1 MYKPTTLDDY
11 IAESVEKP
19 KEKQEDYSQYFL
31 DFGKF
36 RMSNER
42 PSYTVTD
49 FREDP
54 ATLQNFEVV
63 MDYLSNN
70 PSFMDALDPA
80 TSRNDDDPVEF
91 LRDDVFRISSAASK
105 AIALS
110 DAPDEVKQAYANL
123 RTKFDESE
131 VFGMKEQL
139 NRIADYGADALFNY
153 ENAAYVGAGI
163 LGGAASGGAGTVA
176 AYLSR
181 IGAGKTAGQAL
192 KLATKVSRLP
202 QTLQKPGAVAAYTGA
217 FGAASD
223 VATQKLETT
232 TGLREEY
239 DPLQTAIAS
248 GLSAAGGY
256 GLAKVGAKFLPVEEK
271 ASIPAQAFANSLR
284 ELVDNPGENF
294 RQSVVN
300 LVQSRVDAPKN
311 FRLAIQEALGEPDPA
326 QKIKELLESEAVRSQ
341 TLQNIQDAING
352 VLKEQS
358 GVSKEATDFEN
369 VLASVFEEVV
379 KTSNSTTVIQA
390 GTREMA
396 ERAARAIREG
406 QEARAG
412 QPPPAADSEIEIP
425 ELRNLVESLGGG
437 DATYEKL
444 VDEAIAAASRGAD
457 EQTVKSD
464 LLYRIEKGL
473 SQFTSQYLFGKAA
486 GFLTPYSK
494 ISPTAKL
501 LQEKVSTEFALGTDP
516 TKGIFGQQ
524 GQKIIQEDFA
534 EAQRD
539 ITGSFFREYIRAV
552 LPLSS
557 KKFDV
562 NIEQVN
568 DQLSLAMRG
577 RASDDETINKSAL
590 SIKNIYRVAGE
601 QLHREGLIDNVVDN
615 YIPRQWRRSAIEA
628 NRDEF
633 SQLLI
638 NAGEA
643 GNMTDARRI
652 ISEMLDKNNQLA
664 SGARGFF
671 FSTTRTFNKITDDSK
686 FEKFLNTDVQQTF
699 FNYMTQAGLALA
711 KRRVFGVKNLSEFE
725 DKWITPIRQEVVSSG
740 GDWAESGRDTRR
752 LADLYKTITG
762 EGAEAAG
769 DVNQF
774 TQLVQR
780 LALLP
785 LATLSSFTE
794 IMLNFGVAGGATID
808 GFKAAWKM
816 SGAKNKAD
824 IDDFL
829 NAHNTGMKTMT
840 EDAHKKLIDDFGLTP
855 EEAWH
860 EMQEFGLVMEQQLE
874 SMADRL
880 AGDMVSSSGMQQAS
894 NKFFRVTLLDQWT
907 KFVQNVSFQTGKRHI
922 SNLVDDVVKHGDAKI
937 TRRMQSKLDDL
948 AEFGVGLK
956 GAKAWIDGGRS
967 IEDPFYRQITRGA
980 ARYTNQIILQPTRM
994 SGLKPRAHTT
1004 PGGSL
1009 VFQLMGYPTAFS
1021 NNILKRG
1028 AKRLIRDK
1036 DIAAE
1041 KLLPTALAM
1050 TAVAG
1055 ATNYMRTRGE
1065 GFKDKTPME
1074 IGFESLVR
1082 WGGSGILFDQVY
1094 RARKN
1099 TEYLGVMGIPLAFMG
1114 PTVSDVAGAVG
1125 YRSPIR
1131 TLGTKVPF
1139 YGLGKPI
1146 LGEET
1151 MTEYRRALGK
1161 LDRELA
1167 GAVTPE
1173 DDKKRQF
1180 KKGGEVLDVPNAPEE
1195 PDQRIDK
1202 MTGLPY
1208 DEQAGEAF
1216 VDVEERSLLGRVQ

>member
-1 MYKPTTLDDY
+1 MYKPTTLDEY
-11 IAESVEKP
+11 ISQSVEKP
-19 KEKQEDYSQYFL
+19 VEKKEDYSQYYL
-31 DFGKF
+31 NLGKA
-36 RMSNER
+36 RLKGER
-42 PSYTVTD
+42 PEYTITD

-63 MDYLSNN
+63 MDYLSKN
-70 PSFMDALDPA
+70 PGFLSVLDPA

-110 DAPDEVKQAYANL
+110 DAPDEVKRAYANL

-131 VFGMKEQL
+131 VYGMKEQL
-139 NRIADYGADALFNY
+139 NRIADYGTDAIFNY

-181 IGAGKTAGQAL
+181 IGAGKAAGQAL

-202 QTLQKPGAVAAYTGA
+202 QTLQAPGAVAKYTGA
-217 FGAASD
+217 FGAGSD
-223 VATQKLETT
+223 LATQSLEISADM
-232 TGLREEY
+232 REQY
-239 DPLQTAIAS
+239 DPIQLSLAT

-256 GLAKVGAKFLPVEEK
+256 GLAKVGAKLMPIEEK
-271 ASIPAQAFANSLR
+271 ASIPAQLFANSLR
-284 ELVDNPGENF
+284 ELVDTPGENF
-294 RQSVVN
+294 RQSVAN

-311 FRLAIQEALGEPDPA
+311 FRLAIQKALGEPDPP
-326 QKIKELLESEAVRSQ
+326 QKIKELLESEVVRNQ
-341 TLQNIQDAING
+341 TLQNLEDAING

-358 GVSKEATDFEN
+358 GASKAAINFEN
-369 VLASVFEEVV
+369 ILSATIKNVQQTKGDEV
-379 KTSNSTTVIQA
+379 T
-390 GTREMA
+390 
-396 ERAARAIREG
+396 
-406 QEARAG
+406 
-412 QPPPAADSEIEIP
+412 DIP
-425 ELRNLVESLGGG
+425 ELRSLVENLGGG

-444 VDEAIAAASRGAD
+444 VDDAIAAASRGAD

-464 LLYRIEKGL
+464 LLYSLEKGL
-473 SQFTSQYLFGKAA
+473 SRFTSYYLFGKAG

-501 LQEKVSTEFALGTDP
+501 LQEKVSNEFALGTDP

-524 GQKIIQEDFA
+524 GQKLIQEDFA

-577 RASDDETINKSAL
+577 MASDDEAINKSAL

-628 NRDEF
+628 DRDGF
-633 SQLLI
+633 GQLLI

-643 GNMTDARRI
+643 ENMKDARRI
-652 ISEMLDKNNQLA
+652 VSEMLNKNNQLS
-664 SGARGFF
+664 SGSSGFF
-671 FSTTRTFNKITDDSK
+671 FSTHRTFNKITDDSK

-699 FNYMTQAGLALA
+699 FNYMTQAGMGLA
-711 KRRVFGVKNLSEFE
+711 KRRVFGIKNLSEFE
-725 DKWITPIRQEVVSSG
+725 DKWITPIRQEVVDGGGTWADSG
-740 GDWAESGRDTRR
+740 ADARR

-762 EGAEAAG
+762 EGAESAG

-780 LALLP
+780 FALLP

-948 AEFGVGLK
+948 AEFGVDIK
-956 GAKAWIDGGRS
+956 DAKAWVDGGRN
-967 IEDPFYRQITRGA
+967 IEDPFYQQITKGA
-980 ARYTNQIILQPTRM
+980 ARYTNQLILQPTRM

-1004 PGGSL
+1004 PTGSL
-1009 VFQLMGYPTAFS
+1009 IFQLMGYPTAFS

-1028 AKRLIRDK
+1028 AKRLLRDK

-1041 KLLPTALAM
+1041 KLVPTALAM

-1065 GFKDKTPME
+1065 GFKDKEPME
-1074 IGFESLVR
+1074 VGFDALIR
-1082 WGGSGILFDQVY
+1082 WGGSGILLDQVY

-1099 TEYLGVMGIPLAFMG
+1099 TEYMGAMGIPLGFMG
-1114 PTVSDVAGAVG
+1114 PTASDLASAVAF
-1125 YRSPIR
+1125 RSPIR

-1151 MTEYRRALGK
+1151 MKDYKSALGK
-1161 LDRELA
+1161 MDRDFVDA
-1167 GAVTPE
+1167 IKPE
-1173 DDKKRQF
+1173 KETRNF

-1216 VDVEERSLLGRVQ
+1216 VDVEERSLLGRVK

>member
-1 MYKPTTLDDY
+1 MYKPTTLDEY
-11 IAESVEKP
+11 ISQSVEKP
-19 KEKQEDYSQYFL
+19 EEKQEDYSQYFL
-31 DFGKF
+31 NFGKA
-36 RMSNER
+36 RLSNER
-42 PSYTVTD
+42 PTYTVTD

-54 ATLQNFEVV
+54 ETLKNFEIV

-105 AIALS
+105 AVALS

-181 IGAGKTAGQAL
+181 IGAGRAAGQAL

-217 FGAASD
+217 FGAGSD
-223 VATQKLETT
+223 LATQSLEISADM
-232 TGLREEY
+232 REQY
-239 DPLQTAIAS
+239 DPIQLSLATGI
-248 GLSAAGGY
+248 SAAGGY
-256 GLAKVGAKFLPVEEK
+256 GLAKLGAKFMPIEEK

-284 ELVDNPGENF
+284 ELVDNPIENF
-294 RQSVVN
+294 RQGVAN

-311 FRLAIQEALGEPDPA
+311 FRLAIQKALGEPDPP
-326 QKIKELLESEAVRSQ
+326 QKIKELLESEVVRNQ
-341 TLQNIQDAING
+341 TIQNLEDAINS

-358 GVSKEATDFEN
+358 GASQAAINFEN
-369 VLASVFEEVV
+369 ILSSTIKNVQQTKGDEV
-379 KTSNSTTVIQA
+379 
-390 GTREMA
+390 
-396 ERAARAIREG
+396 
-406 QEARAG
+406 
-412 QPPPAADSEIEIP
+412 ADIP
-425 ELRNLVESLGGG
+425 ELRSLVEKLGGG
-437 DATYEKL
+437 DETYEKL
-444 VDEAIAAASRGAD
+444 VDDAIAAASRGAD
-457 EQTVKSD
+457 DQTVKSE
-464 LLYRIEKGL
+464 LLYGLEKGL
-473 SQFTSQYLFGKAA
+473 SKFTSYYLFGKAG

-501 LQEKVSTEFALGTDP
+501 LQEKVSNEFALGTTP
-516 TKGIFGQQ
+516 
-524 GQKIIQEDFA
+524 GQKLIQEDFA

-577 RASDDETINKSAL
+577 MSSDDEAVNKAAL
-590 SIKNIYRVAGE
+590 TIKNIYRVAGE
-601 QLHREGLIDNVVDN
+601 RLYREGLIDNVVDN
-615 YIPRQWRRSAIEA
+615 YIPRQWKRTAIEA

-633 SQLLI
+633 GRLLV

-643 GNMTDARRI
+643 ENMEDAGRI
-652 ISEMLDKNNQLA
+652 ISEMLDKNNQLS

-671 FSTTRTFNKITDDSK
+671 FSTHRTFNKITDDSQ

-699 FNYMTQAGLALA
+699 FNYMTQAGLGLA

-725 DKWITPIRQEVVSSG
+725 DKWITPIRQEVVRNG
-740 GDWAESGRDTRR
+740 GDWAESGADTRR
-752 LADLYKTITG
+752 LADLYTTITG

-769 DVNQF
+769 EVNQY

-829 NAHNTGMKTMT
+829 NAHKTGMKTMT

-880 AGDMVSSSGMQQAS
+880 AGDMVSSSFPQEVS

-907 KFVQNVSFQTGKRHI
+907 KFVQNVSFQTGKRYI
-922 SNLVDDVVKHGDAKI
+922 SRLVDDVVKHGDAKM

-948 AEFGVGLK
+948 AEFGVDLK
-956 GAKAWIDGGRS
+956 GAKAWVDGGRS
-967 IEDPFYRQITRGA
+967 IEDPFYQQITKGA

-1004 PGGSL
+1004 PFGSL
-1009 VFQLMGYPTAFS
+1009 IFQLMGYPTAFS

-1028 AKRLIRDK
+1028 AKRMLRDT
-1036 DIAAE
+1036 DIAAQ
-1041 KLLPTALAM
+1041 KLVPTALAM

-1065 GFKDKTPME
+1065 GFKDKDPME
-1074 IGFESLVR
+1074 IGYEALIR
-1082 WGGSGILFDQVY
+1082 WGGSGILLDQIY

-1099 TEYLGVMGIPLAFMG
+1099 TEYMGTVGIPLGFMG
-1114 PTVSDVAGAVG
+1114 PTASDVASAIAF
-1125 YRSPIR
+1125 RSPIR

-1151 MTEYRRALGK
+1151 MTEYRQALGK
-1161 LDRELA
+1161 LDRDLA
-1167 GAVTPE
+1167 KAVAPE
-1173 DDKKRQF
+1173 KEKRYF
-1180 KKGGEVLDVPNAPEE
+1180 KKGGEVSDVPNAPEE

-1216 VDVEERSLLGRVQ
+1216 IDVEERSLLGRVK

>member
-1 MYKPTTLDDY
+1 MYKAPTIDEY
-11 IAESVEKP
+11 IAGSLGKSE
-19 KEKQEDYSQYFL
+19 EKQEDYSQYYL
-31 DFGKF
+31 NLGKA
-36 RMSNER
+36 RLKGEK
-42 PSYTVTD
+42 PEYTVTD
-49 FREDP
+49 FRNDP
-54 ATLQNFEVV
+54 ATLQNFEIV

-70 PSFMDALDPA
+70 PSFMNALDPA
-80 TSRNDDDPVEF
+80 TSRSDDDPVEF

-123 RTKFDESE
+123 RTKFDEAE
-131 VFGMKEQL
+131 VYGMKEQL
-139 NRIADYGADALFNY
+139 NRIADYGTDALFNY

-176 AYLSR
+176 AYLTR

-192 KLATKVSRLP
+192 KLATKVSKLP
-202 QTLQKPGAVAAYTGA
+202 QTLQSPGAVAKYTGA
-217 FGAASD
+217 FGAVSD
-223 VATQKLETT
+223 VATQGLEVS
-232 TGLREEY
+232 TGLREDF
-239 DPLQTAIAS
+239 DPLQTYLAAGI
-248 GLSAAGGY
+248 SAAGGY
-256 GLAKVGAKFLPVEEK
+256 GLAKAGSKLATNRITEDMTIESPPS
-271 ASIPAQAFANSLR
+271 AAAQGFENALR
-284 ELVDNPGENF
+284 ELVDTPGENF
-294 RQSVVN
+294 RQSVAN
-300 LVQSRVDAPKN
+300 LVQSRIDAPKN
-311 FRLAIQEALGEPDPA
+311 FRIAIQRALGEPDPP
-326 QKIKELLESEAVRSQ
+326 QKIKELLESEVVRNQ
-341 TLQNIQDAING
+341 TLQNLQDAING

-358 GVSKEATDFEN
+358 GASKAAIDFEN

-379 KTSNSTTVIQA
+379 KTSNSTTVIRA

-412 QPPPAADSEIEIP
+412 RPTPTSDSEIEIP
-425 ELRNLVESLGGG
+425 ELRNLVDSLGGG

-444 VDEAIAAASRGAD
+444 VDAAIAAASREAD
-457 EQTVKSD
+457 DQTVRSD
-464 LLYRIEKGL
+464 MLYRMEKAL
-473 SQFTSQYLFGKAA
+473 SQFTSKYAFGKSA
-486 GFLTPYSK
+486 GFLTPYAK

-501 LQEKVSTEFALGTDP
+501 LQEKVSSEFALS
-516 TKGIFGQQ
+516 TKP
-524 GQKIIQEDFA
+524 GQKLIEEDFA
-534 EAQRD
+534 EAQRE
-539 ITGSFFREYIRAV
+539 ITGGLFREYIRAV
-552 LPLSS
+552 LPLSA

-562 NIEQVN
+562 NVDQIN
-568 DQLSLAMRG
+568 DQLSLALRG
-577 RASDDETINKSAL
+577 VKSEDEAVNKSAM
-590 SIKNIYRVAGE
+590 SIKNVYRVIGE
-601 QLHREGLIDNVVDN
+601 RLYREGVITNVVDD
-615 YIPRQWRRSAIEA
+615 YIPRQWKRSAIEA
-628 NRDEF
+628 NKREF
-633 SQLLI
+633 GQLLV

-643 GNMTDARRI
+643 TDLEDSLKI
-652 ISEMLDKNNQLA
+652 IDNMLDKNNQLG
-664 SGARGFF
+664 SGSRDYF
-671 FSTTRTFNKITDDSK
+671 FSTNRKFNKIKDDSQ
-686 FEKFLNTDVQQTF
+686 FEKFLNNDVQQTF
-699 FNYMTQAGLALA
+699 FNYATQAGLSLA
-711 KRRVFGVKNLSEFE
+711 KRRVFGVRNLSEFE
-725 DKWITPIRQEVVSSG
+725 EKWITPIRQEVVANG
-740 GDWAESGRDTRR
+740 GDWAESGADTRR
-752 LADLYKTITG
+752 MADLYKTITG
-762 EGAEAAG
+762 EGVEAAG
-769 DVNQF
+769 DINQW

-785 LATLSSFTE
+785 LATLSSLTE
-794 IMLNFGVAGGATID
+794 VLLNFGVAGGATID

-816 SGAKNKAD
+816 TGAKNKAD

-840 EDAHKKLIDDFGLTP
+840 EDAHKKLVDEFNLTP

-880 AGDMVSSSGMQQAS
+880 AGDMVSNSALQQAS

-922 SNLVDDVVKHGDAKI
+922 SNLVNDVVAHGDGKI

-948 AEFGVGLK
+948 AEFGVDMD
-956 GAKAWIDGGRS
+956 GAKAWVDGGQKTS
-967 IEDPFYRQITRGA
+967 DPFYRQITRGA

-1009 VFQLMGYPTAFS
+1009 LFQLMGYPTAFS

-1036 DIAAE
+1036 EIAAE

-1065 GFKDKTPME
+1065 GWKDKTPME
-1074 IGFESLVR
+1074 IGFESLMR
-1082 WGGSGILFDQVY
+1082 WGGSGILVDQVY

-1099 TEYLGVMGIPLAFMG
+1099 TEYLGTVGIPLAFFG
-1114 PTVSDVAGAVG
+1114 PTVSDVAGAIG

-1139 YGLGKPI
+1139 YGLGKPVF
-1146 LGEET
+1146 GEEA
-1151 MTEYRRALGK
+1151 MTEYRQKLGRI
-1161 LDRELA
+1161 DRELSKA
-1167 GAVTPE
+1167 IAPE
-1173 DDKKRQF
+1173 EEKRNF
-1180 KKGGEVLDVPNAPEE
+1180 KKGGEVLDVPNVPEE

-1202 MTGLPY
+1202 MTGFPY
-1208 DEQAGEAF
+1208 DVQAGEAF
-1216 VDVEERSLLGRVQ
+1216 IDEEERSLLGRVQ

>member
-11 IAESVEKP
+11 LAESVEEP
-19 KEKQEDYSQYFL
+19 KQKQEDYSQYFL

-36 RMSNER
+36 RLSNER

-54 ATLQNFEVV
+54 ATLKNFEVV

-70 PSFMDALDPA
+70 PSFMSALDPA
-80 TSRNDDDPVEF
+80 TSRGDDDPVEF

-139 NRIADYGADALFNY
+139 NRLADYGTDAIFNY

-181 IGAGKTAGQAL
+181 IGAGKMAGQAL

-202 QTLQKPGAVAAYTGA
+202 QTLQKPGAVAKYTGA
-217 FGAASD
+217 FGAVSD
-223 VATQKLETT
+223 VATQGLEVT
-232 TGLREEY
+232 TGLKEDF
-239 DPLQTAIAS
+239 DPLQTYLAAGI
-248 GLSAAGGY
+248 SAAGGY
-256 GLAKVGAKFLPVEEK
+256 GLAKVGAKFVPIEEK
-271 ASIPAQAFANSLR
+271 ASIPAQLFANSLR

-326 QKIKELLESEAVRSQ
+326 QKIRELLESEVVRNQ
-341 TLQNIQDAING
+341 TLQNLEDAING

-358 GVSKEATDFEN
+358 GVSKAAINFEN
-369 VLASVFEEVV
+369 VIASAIKNVQQTKGDEV
-379 KTSNSTTVIQA
+379 
-390 GTREMA
+390 
-396 ERAARAIREG
+396 
-406 QEARAG
+406 
-412 QPPPAADSEIEIP
+412 ADIP

-501 LQEKVSTEFALGTDP
+501 LQEKVSTEFALGVTP
-516 TKGIFGQQ
+516 
-524 GQKIIQEDFA
+524 GQKTIQEDFA

-562 NIEQVN
+562 NIEQIN

-577 RASDDETINKSAL
+577 MASDDEAINKSAL

-643 GNMTDARRI
+643 SNMGEARRI

-671 FSTTRTFNKITDDSK
+671 FSTHRTFNKITDDSK

-725 DKWITPIRQEVVSSG
+725 DKWITPIRQEVVSGG

-922 SNLVDDVVKHGDAKI
+922 SKLVDDVVKHGDSKM

-948 AEFGVGLK
+948 AEFGVDLK
-956 GAKAWIDGGRS
+956 GAKAWVDGGRS
-967 IEDPFYRQITRGA
+967 VEDPFYRQITRGA

-1004 PGGSL
+1004 PFGSL
-1009 VFQLMGYPTAFS
+1009 LFQLMGYPTAFS

-1099 TEYLGVMGIPLAFMG
+1099 TEYLGVMGIPLAFYG
-1114 PTVSDVAGAVG
+1114 PTVSDVAGAIG

-1139 YGLGKPI
+1139 YGLGKPVF
-1146 LGEET
+1146 GADA
-1151 MTEYRRALGK
+1151 MAEYRKQLGK

-1167 GAVTPE
+1167 DAITPE
-1173 DDKKRQF
+1173 EEKRNF
-1180 KKGGEVLDVPNAPEE
+1180 KKGGEVLDVPNVPEE

-1216 VDVEERSLLGRVQ
+1216 IDVEERSLLGRVQ

>member
-1 MYKPTTLDDY
+1 MYKTPTIDEY
-11 IAESVEKP
+11 ISGSLGKP
-19 KEKQEDYSQYFL
+19 KEDQEDYSQYYL
-31 DFGKF
+31 DLGKA
-36 RMSNER
+36 RLKGER
-42 PSYTVTD
+42 PEYTVTD
-49 FREDP
+49 FRNDP
-54 ATLQNFEVV
+54 ATLKNFEVV

-70 PSFMDALDPA
+70 PSFMNALDPA
-80 TSRNDDDPVEF
+80 TSRRDNDPVEF

-123 RTKFDESE
+123 RTKFDEAE

-217 FGAASD
+217 FGGASD
-223 VATQKLETT
+223 LATQGLEISADM
-232 TGLREEY
+232 REQY
-239 DPLQTAIAS
+239 DPVQLSLAT
-248 GLSAAGGY
+248 GLSAVGGY

-341 TLQNIQDAING
+341 TLQNLEDAING
-352 VLKEQS
+352 VLES
-358 GVSKEATDFEN
+358 AAGVSQSAINFEN
-369 VLASVFEEVV
+369 ILSASIKNIQQIKLGDEV
-379 KTSNSTTVIQA
+379 
-390 GTREMA
+390 
-396 ERAARAIREG
+396 
-406 QEARAG
+406 
-412 QPPPAADSEIEIP
+412 ADIP

-501 LQEKVSTEFALGTDP
+501 LQEKVSTEFALGVTP
-516 TKGIFGQQ
+516 
-524 GQKIIQEDFA
+524 GQKTIQEDFA

-557 KKFDV
+557 KKFDI
-562 NIEQVN
+562 NIEQIN

-577 RASDDETINKSAL
+577 MASDDEAINKSAL

-628 NRDEF
+628 NRDDFAE
-633 SQLLI
+633 LLMD
-638 NAGEA
+638 AGEA
-643 GNMTDARRI
+643 SNMDDARRI

-948 AEFGVGLK
+948 AEFGVDLK
-956 GAKAWIDGGRS
+956 GAKAWVDGGRS
-967 IEDPFYRQITRGA
+967 VEDPFYQQITKGA

-1139 YGLGKPI
+1139 YGLGKPV

-1167 GAVTPE
+1167 GAITPE

>member
-1 MYKPTTLDDY
+1 MYKPTTLDEY
-11 IAESVEKP
+11 ISQAVDKP
-19 KEKQEDYSQYFL
+19 EEKQENYSQYFL
-31 DFGKF
+31 NFGKA
-36 RMSNER
+36 RLSDER
-42 PSYTVTD
+42 PTYTVTD

-54 ATLQNFEVV
+54 ETLQNFEIV

-70 PSFMDALDPA
+70 SSFMSALDPA
-80 TSRNDDDPVEF
+80 TSRSDDDPVEF

-105 AIALS
+105 AVALS

-153 ENAAYVGAGI
+153 ENAAYIGAGI

-202 QTLQKPGAVAAYTGA
+202 QTLRKPGAVAAYTGA

-223 VATQKLETT
+223 VATQSLETT

-239 DPLQTAIAS
+239 SPLQTALAS
-248 GLSAAGGY
+248 GISAAGGY
-256 GLAKVGAKFLPVEEK
+256 GLAKLGAKFMPTEEK

-284 ELVDNPGENF
+284 ELVDSPGENF
-294 RQSVVN
+294 RQSVAN
-300 LVQSRVDAPKN
+300 LVQARVDAPKN

-326 QKIKELLESEAVRSQ
+326 QKIKELLESEVVRNQ
-341 TLQNIQDAING
+341 TIQNLEDAINS

-358 GVSKEATDFEN
+358 GASKAAINFEN
-369 VLASVFEEVV
+369 ILSSTIRNVQQTKGDEV
-379 KTSNSTTVIQA
+379 T
-390 GTREMA
+390 
-396 ERAARAIREG
+396 
-406 QEARAG
+406 
-412 QPPPAADSEIEIP
+412 DIP
-425 ELRNLVESLGGG
+425 ELRSLVEKLGGG
-437 DATYEKL
+437 NETYEKL
-444 VDEAIAAASRGAD
+444 VDDAIAAASRGVD
-457 EQTVKSD
+457 DQTVKSE
-464 LLYRIEKGL
+464 LLYSLEKGL

-501 LQEKVSTEFALGTDP
+501 LQEKVSNEFALGATP
-516 TKGIFGQQ
+516 
-524 GQKIIQEDFA
+524 GQKLIQEDFA

-562 NIEQVN
+562 NIEQIN

-577 RASDDETINKSAL
+577 MPSDDEAINKAAL
-590 SIKNIYRVAGE
+590 TIKNIYRVAGE
-601 QLHREGLIDNVVDN
+601 RLYREGLIDNVVDD
-615 YIPRQWRRSAIEA
+615 YIPRQWKRTAIEA
-628 NRDEF
+628 NKREF
-633 SQLLI
+633 AQLLV

-643 GNMTDARRI
+643 ENIKDAMGI
-652 ISEMLDKNNQLA
+652 IVEMLDKNKQLS

-671 FSTTRTFNKITDDSK
+671 FSTHRTFNKITDDSK
-686 FEKFLNTDVQQTF
+686 FEKFLNTDAQQTF
-699 FNYMTQAGLALA
+699 FNYMTQAGLGLA
-711 KRRVFGVKNLSEFE
+711 KRRVFGVRNLSEFE
-725 DKWITPIRQEVVSSG
+725 DKWITPIRQEVVRNG
-740 GDWAESGRDTRR
+740 GDWAESGKDTRR
-752 LADLYKTITG
+752 LADLYTTITG

-769 DVNQF
+769 EINQY

-794 IMLNFGVAGGATID
+794 VMLNFGVAGGATID

-829 NAHNTGMKTMT
+829 NAHNIGVKTMT

-880 AGDMVSSSGMQQAS
+880 AGDMVSSSFPQEVS

-907 KFVQNVSFQTGKRHI
+907 KFVQNVSFQTGKRYI
-922 SNLVDDVVKHGDAKI
+922 SRLVDDVVKHGDSKM

-948 AEFGVGLK
+948 AEFGVDLK
-956 GAKAWIDGGRS
+956 GAKAWVDGGRS
-967 IEDPFYRQITRGA
+967 LEDPFYQQITKGA

-1004 PGGSL
+1004 PFGSL
-1009 VFQLMGYPTAFS
+1009 IFQLMGYPTAFS

-1028 AKRLIRDK
+1028 AKRMFRDK
-1036 DIAAE
+1036 DIAAQ
-1041 KLLPTALAM
+1041 KLVPTALAM

-1065 GFKDKTPME
+1065 GFKDKEPME
-1074 IGFESLVR
+1074 VGFDALIR
-1082 WGGSGILFDQVY
+1082 WGGSGILLDQIY

-1099 TEYLGVMGIPLAFMG
+1099 TEYMGTVGIPLGFMG
-1114 PTVSDVAGAVG
+1114 PTASDVASAIAF
-1125 YRSPIR
+1125 RSPIR

-1151 MTEYRRALGK
+1151 MTEYRQALGK
-1161 LDRELA
+1161 LDRDLA
-1167 GAVTPE
+1167 KAVAPE
-1173 DDKKRQF
+1173 KEKRYF
-1180 KKGGEVLDVPNAPEE
+1180 KKGGEVSDVPNAPEE

-1216 VDVEERSLLGRVQ
+1216 IDVEERSLLGRVK

>member
-1 MYKPTTLDDY
+1 MFKAPTIDEYMSGSLG
-11 IAESVEKP
+11 KP
-19 KEKQEDYSQYFL
+19 KEEKEDYSQYYL
-31 DFGKF
+31 NLGKA
-36 RMSNER
+36 RLKGER
-42 PSYTVTD
+42 PEYTITD
-49 FREDP
+49 FRKDP
-54 ATLQNFEVV
+54 ETLQNFEIV

-70 PSFMDALDPA
+70 PGFLSAVDPA

-105 AIALS
+105 AVALS
-110 DAPDEVKQAYANL
+110 DAPDEVKRAYANL
-123 RTKFDESE
+123 RTKFDEAE
-131 VFGMKEQL
+131 VYGMKEQL
-139 NRIADYGADALFNY
+139 NRIADYGTDALFNY
-153 ENAAYVGAGI
+153 ENAAYVGAGL

-181 IGAGKTAGQAL
+181 IGAGGAARQAL
-192 KLATKVSRLP
+192 KLATTVSRLP
-202 QTLQKPGAVAAYTGA
+202 QTLQAPGAVAKYTGA

-223 VATQKLETT
+223 VASQGLEVT
-232 TGLREEY
+232 TGLKEDF
-239 DPLQTAIAS
+239 DPLQTYLAAGI
-248 GLSAAGGY
+248 SAAGGY
-256 GLAKVGAKFLPVEEK
+256 GLAKVGAQFIPVEEK

-300 LVQSRVDAPKN
+300 LVQARVDAPKN
-311 FRLAIQEALGEPDPA
+311 FRLAIQEALGEPNPP
-326 QKIKELLESEAVRSQ
+326 QKIKELIESEVVRNQ
-341 TLQNIQDAING
+341 TLQNLEDAING

-358 GVSKEATDFEN
+358 GASKAAINFEN
-369 VLASVFEEVV
+369 ILSSTIKNVQQTQGDEV
-379 KTSNSTTVIQA
+379 
-390 GTREMA
+390 
-396 ERAARAIREG
+396 
-406 QEARAG
+406 
-412 QPPPAADSEIEIP
+412 ADIP

-437 DATYEKL
+437 DETYEKL
-444 VDEAIAAASRGAD
+444 VDEAIAAAARGAD
-457 EQTVKSD
+457 DQTVKSE
-464 LLYRIEKGL
+464 LLYGLEKGL
-473 SQFTSQYLFGKAA
+473 SRFTSYYLFGKSA

-501 LQEKVSTEFALGTDP
+501 LQEKVSNEFALGRTP
-516 TKGIFGQQ
+516 
-524 GQKIIQEDFA
+524 GQKLIQEDFA

-562 NIEQVN
+562 NVEQVN

-577 RASDDETINKSAL
+577 GGSDDEAINKAAL

-601 QLHREGLIDNVVDN
+601 QLYREGLIDNVVDN
-615 YIPRQWRRSAIEA
+615 YIPRQWRRSTIEA
-628 NRDEF
+628 NKKEF
-633 SQLLI
+633 AELLKD
-638 NAGEA
+638 AGEA
-643 GNMTDARRI
+643 ENMKDARRI
-652 ISEMLDKNNQLA
+652 VDEMLDKNNQLA

-671 FSTTRTFNKITDDSK
+671 FSTHRTFNKITDDSK

-711 KRRVFGVKNLSEFE
+711 KRRVFGVRNLSEFE
-725 DKWITPIRQEVVSSG
+725 DKWITPIRQEVVSNG
-740 GDWAESGRDTRR
+740 GSWAESGRDSMR

-769 DVNQF
+769 EVNQY

-794 IMLNFGVAGGATID
+794 VMLNFGVAGGATID

-816 SGAKNKAD
+816 SSAKNKAD

-880 AGDMVSSSGMQQAS
+880 AGDMVSDSFAQEVS
-894 NKFFRVTLLDQWT
+894 NKFFRVTFLDQWT
-907 KFVQNVSFQTGKRHI
+907 KFVQNVSFQTGKRYI
-922 SNLVDDVVKHGDAKI
+922 SKLVDDVVAHGDAKM

-948 AEFGVGLK
+948 TEFGVDLK

-967 IEDPFYRQITRGA
+967 VEDPFYQQITKGA

-1028 AKRLIRDK
+1028 AKRMFRDK
-1036 DIAAE
+1036 DIAAQ
-1041 KLLPTALAM
+1041 KLVPTALAM

-1074 IGFESLVR
+1074 VGFDALVR
-1082 WGGSGILFDQVY
+1082 WGGSGILLDQIY

-1099 TEYLGVMGIPLAFMG
+1099 TEYMGTVGIPLGFMG
-1114 PTVSDVAGAVG
+1114 PTVSDVASAIAF
-1125 YRSPIR
+1125 RSPIR

-1151 MTEYRRALGK
+1151 MTEYRRALGR
-1161 LDRELA
+1161 LDREFA
-1167 GAVTPE
+1167 DAVTPE
-1173 DDKKRQF
+1173 EEKRNF
-1180 KKGGEVLDVPNAPEE
+1180 KKGGEVSDVPNVPEE

-1216 VDVEERSLLGRVQ
+1216 IDVEERSLLGRVQ

>member
-1 MYKPTTLDDY
+1 MYKTPTIDEY
-11 IAESVEKP
+11 ISGSLGKP
-19 KEKQEDYSQYFL
+19 KEDQEDYSQYYL
-31 DFGKF
+31 DLGKA
-36 RMSNER
+36 RLKGER
-42 PSYTVTD
+42 PEYTVTD
-49 FREDP
+49 FRNDP
-54 ATLQNFEVV
+54 ATLKNFEVV

-70 PSFMDALDPA
+70 PSFMNALDPA
-80 TSRNDDDPVEF
+80 TSRRDNDPVEF

-123 RTKFDESE
+123 RTKFDEAE

-217 FGAASD
+217 FGGASD
-223 VATQKLETT
+223 LATQGLEISADM
-232 TGLREEY
+232 REQY
-239 DPLQTAIAS
+239 DPVQLSLAT
-248 GLSAAGGY
+248 GLSAVGGY

-341 TLQNIQDAING
+341 TLQNLEDAING
-352 VLKEQS
+352 VLES
-358 GVSKEATDFEN
+358 AAGVSQSAINFEN
-369 VLASVFEEVV
+369 ILSASIKNIQQIKLGDEV
-379 KTSNSTTVIQA
+379 
-390 GTREMA
+390 
-396 ERAARAIREG
+396 
-406 QEARAG
+406 
-412 QPPPAADSEIEIP
+412 ADIP

-501 LQEKVSTEFALGTDP
+501 LQEKVSTEFALGVTP
-516 TKGIFGQQ
+516 
-524 GQKIIQEDFA
+524 GQKTIQEDFA

-557 KKFDV
+557 KKFDI
-562 NIEQVN
+562 NIEQIN

-577 RASDDETINKSAL
+577 MASDDEAINKSAL

-628 NRDEF
+628 NRDDFAE
-633 SQLLI
+633 LLMD
-638 NAGEA
+638 AGEA
-643 GNMTDARRI
+643 SNMDDARRI

-948 AEFGVGLK
+948 AEFGVDLK

-1139 YGLGKPI
+1139 YGLGKPV

-1167 GAVTPE
+1167 GAITPE